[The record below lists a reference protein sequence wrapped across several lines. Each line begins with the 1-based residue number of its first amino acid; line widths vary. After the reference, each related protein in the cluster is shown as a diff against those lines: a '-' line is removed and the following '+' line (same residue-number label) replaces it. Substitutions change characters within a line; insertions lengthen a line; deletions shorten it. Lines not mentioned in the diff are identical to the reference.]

1 MIMKKTGAAVCIA
14 VFIAAGAYSQSFPDM
29 SSFGMGSDV
38 EQAMILSDMAL
49 MKLDGLIPM
58 RFANALDGKP
68 IA

>member
-1 MIMKKTGAAVCIA
+1 MKKTSAALCIALCIGAA
-14 VFIAAGAYSQSFPDM
+14 AYSQSFPAM
-29 SSFGMGSDV
+29 PSFGMGSDV